1 MEFVLQKFVFLRFKK
16 YHLMTRKLLLFFN
29 ILAVVAFFD
38 SCSTKVDLY
47 GDYKDIAIVYGLLD
61 YTLDTNYIRIGK
73 AFMGYGDAEEI
84 AQIADSC
91 NYPGKLEAKLIETQT
106 NRVIELDTITMYNKE
121 AGIFYNDVQ
130 PVYYTTE
137 NINPT
142 RNYKL
147 EITKPDGSLITSS
160 TSIVGGESFKITN
173 TSINLSSTAQKAS
186 VTWSPATNA
195 SLYEII
201 LSFEWEESDVTK
213 KIEMSLGTHKT
224 SEITMDH
231 GAMTLP
237 FSPQLFFNTLQ
248 TYFSDDPDP
257 SSVVRRF
264 NRDNFKI
271 SIAAGGQDL
280 ATYIEANAPSSSI
293 AQSTLDWTNIKNGYG
308 VFSSRVNI
316 EKRVPIS
323 TQTAIELTEKG
334 WGFVVIE

>member
-1 MEFVLQKFVFLRFKK
+1 
-16 YHLMTRKLLLFFN
+16 MTRKLLFFFN
-29 ILAVVAFFD
+29 ILAVMAFFG

-61 YTLDTNYIRIGK
+61 YTHDTNYIRIGK

-91 NYPGKLEAKLIETQT
+91 NYPGKLEAKLIETLT
-106 NRVIELDTITMYNKE
+106 NKVIELDTVTLYAKE

-137 NINPT
+137 RLKPT
-142 RNYKL
+142 SNYKL

-173 TSINLSSTAQKAS
+173 TSMNLSSTAQKAN
-186 VTWSPATNA
+186 VTWSSATNA

-213 KIEMSLGTHKT
+213 KIKMSLGTYKS
-224 SEITMDH
+224 SEITIDH
-231 GAMTLP
+231 GAMILP
-237 FSPQLFFNTLQ
+237 FSPQLLFNTLQ
-248 TYFSDDPDP
+248 TYFSDDPNP
-257 SSVVRRF
+257 SSVERIF
-264 NRDNFKI
+264 KRDNFKI

-316 EKRVPIS
+316 EKNVPIT
-323 TQTAIELTEKG
+323 TQTAVELTEKG
-334 WGFVVIE
+334 WGFVVTE